1 MSRHQRFGAAMAAY
15 AVLALLAA
23 LTLDGGLMR
32 NAVWILLAG
41 LALKT
46 WIAQKAGWR

>member
-1 MSRHQRFGAAMAAY
+1 MSRSPRFGSAMAAY

-23 LTLDGGLMR
+23 FTLDGGLMR
-32 NAVWILLAG
+32 DAVWILLAG

-46 WIAQKAGWR
+46 WIAQKAGW

>member
-1 MSRHQRFGAAMAAY
+1 MSRPQRFVAAMTAY
-15 AVLALLAA
+15 AILAVLAA

-46 WIAQKAGWR
+46 WIAQKAGW